1 MKKLFIAIL
10 VSLMTV
16 FAVNAADRAHTL
28 KVLNWA
34 DYIDPQ
40 VLEDFP
46 AWYQEQTG
54 EEVEIVYQTFDINET
69 ALTSIEIGKED
80 YDVFCPSEYIID
92 RMIKKNLLLPIDRD
106 FGTAWD
112 YTQYIAPFAAEKL
125 RLMSDTVDV
134 LQYAVG
140 YMWGTAGFLYN
151 MDKLSPEEV
160 SSWSAILNPR
170 FKGKLLMKDAYRD
183 VYSVLVQYA
192 YREDI
197 AAGNVDRQELVEN
210 PTQERI
216 DSVLSILRTAKD
228 NIAGWEVDFGKEE
241 MTKGDM
247 LIDLIWSGDAQWAI
261 DESQDVSLDYIVP
274 DEGSIVWFD
283 GWVIPKYAKNVQ
295 AARYFINYLCIPEN
309 AIANMKEAGYVSVIA
324 SPEVVEAMIDSTYD
338 PVDVRYF
345 FGWDYN
351 AVPLNPVLYPDQS
364 VIYRCALMHDCDS
377 EQVDALLTMWNK
389 AKHTDHGWTL
399 WGFGAVI
406 LLALLVYLCIKI
418 ANYLDRNIFQNA
430 NHFKNK
436 RA

>member
-1 MKKLFIAIL
+1 MKKFFIAIL

-16 FAVNAADRAHTL
+16 FTVNAADRAHTL

-34 DYIDPQ
+34 DYIDPW

-54 EEVEIVYQTFDINET
+54 EEVEVIYQTFDINET
-69 ALTSIEIGKED
+69 ALTSIEVGKED

-106 FGTAWD
+106 FGATPN
-112 YTQYIAPFAAEKL
+112 YTQYIAPFAIDKL

-134 LQYAVG
+134 LQYTVG
-140 YMWGTAGFLYN
+140 YMWGTVGFLYN
-151 MDKLSPEEV
+151 LDKVSPEEV
-160 SSWSAILNPR
+160 NSWSAILNPR

-197 AAGNVDRQELVEN
+197 ANRKVDRQELVEN

-216 DSVLSILRTAKD
+216 DTVLSILHAAKD
-228 NIAGWEVDFGKEE
+228 NISGWEVDFGKEE
-241 MTKGDM
+241 MAKGGM
-247 LIDLIWSGDAQWAI
+247 LIDLMWSGDAQWAI
-261 DESQDVSLDYIVP
+261 DESPDTSLDYIVP
-274 DEGSIVWFD
+274 TEGSIVWFD
-283 GWVIPKYAKNVQ
+283 GWVIPKYAKNIQ
-295 AARYFINYLCIPEN
+295 AARYFINYMCMPEN
-309 AIANMKEAGYVSVIA
+309 AVANMSEAGYVSVIA
-324 SPEVVEAMIDSTYD
+324 SPEIVEAMIDSAYD

-345 FGWDYN
+345 FGKEYS
-351 AVPLNPVLYPDQS
+351 AVPLNPIFYPDQS
-364 VIYRCALMHDCDS
+364 VIDRCALMHDCDNN
-377 EQVDALLTMWNK
+377 QVEALLTMWNK

-399 WGFGAVI
+399 WIFGAVI
-406 LLALLVYLCIKI
+406 LITLTGYFISKI
-418 ANYLDRNIFQNA
+418 IRY
-430 NHFKNK
+430 FKNK